1 MSYDSML
8 LKVDLAQSDLKIHI
22 PMDMVT
28 EEQTKAIL
36 NVIILV
42 YTY

>member
-8 LKVDLAQSDLKIHI
+8 LKVDLAQSDLKIYI

-36 NVIILV
+36 NVSILV